1 MSKEI
6 IYLDRN
12 ENHYGPAPACFKA
25 LKKSNFGKLSNYS
38 RDFVRGVKSKLSE
51 KLAAEFQID
60 EKQVLLGY
68 GGEDI
73 LKQVVHCYLHKNEKI
88 LVPQYSWWYYKV
100 IADEVEGIREM
111 YPIIEEDTTFRFDVD
126 KIIASVNEHKPKIV
140 LISSPNNPT
149 GNAMSVPELFRLL
162 DAVKDTVVVMDEAY
176 TVFVNSDRKYV
187 KDIIDNY
194 PNVLIIRTFSKYY
207 ALAGI
212 RIGFAFMGKNL
223 SQFSKFSSR
232 YLGYNRLSER
242 VAIAALEADDYYAEM
257 RQNMLADLDMYFNEL
272 NKLKGFTAYKS
283 EANFILVKIPAEI
296 KVPLNDYMKSKGIM
310 LKFMSEDGLNN
321 HIRITIGTREEN
333 KLAMDGIREFVES
346 FNA

>member
-1 MSKEI
+1 MSQNL

-25 LKKSNFGKLSNYS
+25 LHKKNFSKLSNYS
-38 RDFVRGVKSKLSE
+38 RDFMRGVKSKLSE
-51 KLAAEFQID
+51 KLAQDFQID
-60 EKQVLLGY
+60 ESQVLLGY

-73 LKQVVHCYLHKNEKI
+73 LKQVVHCYLHKDEKI

-100 IADEVEGIREM
+100 IADEVGGIREL
-111 YPIIEEDTTFRFDVD
+111 YPIYEDATTFRFDVD
-126 KIIASVNEHKPKIV
+126 KIIESINLHKPKVI

-149 GNAMSVPELFRLL
+149 GNSMSIPELFRLL

-176 TVFVNSDRKYV
+176 TVFVNGDRKYV

-242 VAIAALEADDYYAEM
+242 IAITALEAEDYYAEM
-257 RQNMLADLDMYFNEL
+257 RQNMLADLDMYFTEL
-272 NKLKGFTAYKS
+272 NQLPGFTAYKS
-283 EANFILVKIPAEI
+283 EANFILVKIPLEI
-296 KVPLNDYMKSKGIM
+296 KASLNEFLKNKGIII
-310 LKFMSEDGLNN
+310 KFMNEDGLTN
-321 HIRITIGTREEN
+321 HLRITIGTREEN
-333 KLAMDGIREFVES
+333 RMALDAIKEFVAKQ
-346 FNA
+346 NA